1 MPWAVVAVSALGPG
15 GAWAQSVA
23 PGKPGP
29 YVIDIR
35 AAMSG
40 LPTSSSYHPPIP
52 ESALVPSRGFGLDAG
67 GQVFA
72 GGLGPARLGFG
83 ANVLRVRGT
92 ASTAPPTTAGA
103 QTSSGDPV
111 SRLSAADPIRVAMTL
126 TALVPQVSF
135 NFGSS
140 DGWSYL
146 SGGYGA
152 AWIHTRAE
160 GTSIVA
166 PAGPLAL
173 DTTESPSLAVNYG
186 AGARWFM
193 RRRVAVGFDIRFLR
207 IRSTGLRPGTTQF
220 LASAGVSL
228 R

>member
-1 MPWAVVAVSALGPG
+1 MPCAVCTLWVLGPT
-15 GAWAQSVA
+15 GAWAQSIA

-29 YVIDIR
+29 YVVDLR

-40 LPTSSSYHPPIP
+40 LPTSASFHPPIP

-67 GQVFA
+67 GQVFV

-83 ANVLRVRGT
+83 ANVVRVRGT
-92 ASTAPPTTAGA
+92 ASTAAGV
-103 QTSSGDPV
+103 QTSSSGDL
-111 SRLSAADPIRVAMTL
+111 LSLLSTADPIRVAMTL
-126 TALVPQVSF
+126 TAVTPQISF

-152 AWIHTRAE
+152 AWIHTTAE
-160 GTSIVA
+160 GTAIV
-166 PAGPLAL
+166 PPGGPLTL
-173 DTTESPSLAVNYG
+173 DTTESASLAVNYG

-193 RRRVAVGFDIRFLR
+193 RRHVAVGFDIRFLR